1 MRVGLR
7 ILDFHKATVQ
17 KMALGIGKIATIF
30 DIRMG
35 HKVVVTIS
43 GKDCIRIMKEELNSL
58 PRGKG
63 GREGG
68 RRRGNQHE
76 C

>member
-17 KMALGIGKIATIF
+17 KMALGIGTIF
-30 DIRMG
+30 DIHMG
-35 HKVVVTIS
+35 HKVV
-43 GKDCIRIMKEELNSL
+43 EELNSL

-68 RRRGNQHE
+68 RGNQHE